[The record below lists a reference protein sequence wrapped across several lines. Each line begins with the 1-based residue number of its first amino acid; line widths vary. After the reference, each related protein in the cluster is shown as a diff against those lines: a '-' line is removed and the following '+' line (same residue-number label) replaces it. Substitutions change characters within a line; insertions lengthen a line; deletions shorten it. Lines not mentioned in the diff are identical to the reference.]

1 MKKILIILAVLLV
14 LGALVFASVRRGG
27 APTGKK
33 VYAQKA
39 ELRDISRIVKASG
52 ELDARVRVNL
62 SAHVVAKIERLFV
75 EEGDEVRAGQPF
87 LELEKE
93 AFLANR
99 DQWLAQ
105 VRQTQ
110 TAVRQAEV
118 DLADARLKLE
128 RAERLRQDG
137 VVSQQDLEAATL
149 HLRSAELN
157 LDSRG
162 EAVRQAQASLDK
174 AQDDLGKTTLYAPI
188 SGRVTELN
196 AEAGEVVV
204 SGTMNNSASRIAVIA
219 DLSEILAEISVDEN
233 DIVDVEIGQK
243 VVLRV
248 DAVADRE
255 YHGQV
260 VEVGSSGFSRANQPD
275 VTFFRVKVLLT
286 DADGLLRPGMSVRA
300 EIETAAHPSVLVVPV
315 EAVVERKAEGVESST
330 GSHAADRRKVVYVV
344 EQGKAVE
351 RAVTL
356 GISDVTHV
364 ELIAGVAAGDT
375 VVVGPFRTLRD
386 LRPGEAVYLGSEKD
400 DRAKAKKADDADAD
414 ESSDKK

>member
-1 MKKILIILAVLLV
+1 MKKILIVLAVLLA
-14 LGALVFASVRRGG
+14 LGALVFASVVRGG
-27 APTGKK
+27 APKGKK

-62 SAHVVAKIERLFV
+62 SAHVVAKIEKLFV

-87 LELEKE
+87 LELERE

-105 VRQTQ
+105 LRQTQ

-128 RAERLRQDG
+128 RARRLNQDG

-149 HLRSAELN
+149 RLRSAELD

-188 SGRVTELN
+188 TGRVTELN

-233 DIVDVEIGQK
+233 DIVDVQVGQK

-255 YHGQV
+255 YQGEV

-286 DADGLLRPGMSVRA
+286 DADGRLRPGMSVRA
-300 EIETAAHPSVLVVPV
+300 EIETATHPSVVVVPV
-315 EAVVERKAEGVESST
+315 EAVVERKPEGSDADTRNAERT
-330 GSHAADRRKVVYVV
+330 KVVYLF
-344 EQGKAVE
+344 EDGKVVE

-356 GISDVTHV
+356 GLSDVTHV
-364 ELIAGVAAGDT
+364 ELTAGVANGDN
-375 VVVGPFRTLRD
+375 VVIGPFRTLRD
-386 LRPGEAVYLGSEKD
+386 LRPGEAVYLGSEKA
-400 DRAKAKKADDADAD
+400 DRAAAKKADDSTDD
-414 ESSDKK
+414 ESSEKK